1 MGNQD
6 VPKMM
11 TMAINI
17 LFVLLVLASS
27 SILFFADLEQEYFN
41 IVSFVR
47 IWLRRKR
54 KLIAIILKETFF
66 YKKYKITVSNNI
78 ITFIWIFE

>member
-17 LFVLLVLASS
+17 LLVLLVLASS
-27 SILFFADLEQEYFN
+27 SILFLADL
-41 IVSFVR
+41 
-47 IWLRRKR
+47 KR
-54 KLIAIILKETFF
+54 KEMFNNLKLLDEVRDALHTCTPFTL
-66 YKKYKITVSNNI
+66 YLLS
-78 ITFIWIFE
+78 